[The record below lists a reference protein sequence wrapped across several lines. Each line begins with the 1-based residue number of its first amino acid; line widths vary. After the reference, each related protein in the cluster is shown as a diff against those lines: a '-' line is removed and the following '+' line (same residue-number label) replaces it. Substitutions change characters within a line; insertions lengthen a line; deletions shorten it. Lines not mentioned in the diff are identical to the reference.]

1 MTKRGVIGLI
11 SVVAGGAV
19 VMIANHIANKGEEV
33 ALKKVKENR
42 SDSVVGMFY
51 EYEDVKNQ
59 TDKILTR
66 ERDEEEKQTRILRT
80 AYHEANRKV
89 QDILDKEKVLAQADY
104 DSVSTAVDAAEV
116 KVASILAHEEAL
128 IKDILKNDES
138 YQALKTARKS
148 LKKAEASTD
157 KIDERI
163 EKYKESMKEKIITSR
178 SDADSKAVNDLQRL
192 RKQMLD
198 SDGRMEGIIANRTK
212 AEQSAFKELE
222 RCRKE
227 LAATNVK
234 KSIIANRTAEENRLF
249 DLRSELLTK
258 VSEIEAGEKESIDR
272 KQAFANQLVSM
283 GFGKASVF
291 VVGLVP
297 TIPVAVGVFTYIS
310 WLVDLVKKM

>member
-1 MTKRGVIGLI
+1 MTKRGVVGLI

-19 VMIANHIANKGEEV
+19 VMIANHIANKGEEA
-33 ALKKVKENR
+33 ALENVKKRR
-42 SDSVVGMFY
+42 SDSTVGIFA
-51 EYEDVKNQ
+51 EYENIKTQ

-66 ERDEEEKQTRILRT
+66 ERDEEEKQHRVLRA

-89 QDILDKEKVLAQADY
+89 QDILDKEKIMAQADY

-163 EKYKESMKEKIITSR
+163 EKYKASMKEKIITSR
-178 SDADSKAVNDLQRL
+178 SDADSKAVNDLHRL

-198 SDGRMEGIIANRTK
+198 SDGRMKGIIANRTK
-212 AEQSAFKELE
+212 AEQSAFRELE
-222 RCRKE
+222 RCRGE
-227 LAATNVK
+227 MAFTDVK
-234 KSIIANRTAEENRLF
+234 RTIIANRTEEEKLLF
-249 DLRSELLTK
+249 DRRSELLTK
-258 VSEIEAGEKESIDR
+258 VCEIETGEKESIDR
-272 KQAFANQLVSM
+272 KQAFANQLTSM
-283 GFGKASVF
+283 GFGKTSVF
-291 VVGLVP
+291 VIGLVP
-297 TIPVAVGVFTYIS
+297 TIPVVVGISTYIS
-310 WLVDLVKKM
+310 WLIDLVKKM